1 MYLRLTIG
9 LAGRCFVNFKLLYT
23 DSTPEGY
30 EPKGFSA
37 GDPAHEKYYLKTHTE
52 GERPDVTFF
61 KTVDTGHHA
70 YV

>member
-1 MYLRLTIG
+1 
-9 LAGRCFVNFKLLYT
+9 LLYT